1 MHFLIL
7 LFLAYNCLIFPNL
20 NIWAFVSI
28 WCEPSTTESQQTK
41 MHLLHLAVS
50 LMPNMTKFS
59 SHFSLFRGNSG
70 TLIQVKT
77 ARVSRTAVLY
87 LTFMARIGLV
97 HFIAYFNMSD
107 QEFILGFTL
116 FS

>member
-59 SHFSLFRGNSG
+59 SHFSLFRGYSG
-70 TLIQVKT
+70 TLILLSLNGHGV
-77 ARVSRTAVLY
+77 AYSSLVFNLY
-87 LTFMARIGLV
+87 G
-97 HFIAYFNMSD
+97 
-107 QEFILGFTL
+107 
-116 FS
+116 